1 MYRVDM
7 QRLSPTARVILGVL
21 GLGPRTGYDIKKL
34 TDVSTRFFWGASYGQ
49 IYPELRRLAAAG
61 LVEADQPAG
70 ARRRRVYRL
79 TAAGRSALRDWLT
92 GNGGLDFE
100 YRDEGLLKL
109 FFGDLLS
116 AEEVLTNVR
125 RLCEQHEAVLA
136 HFRELASGL
145 AEERERDPAVFP
157 YVALDYGIAFMEWVV
172 GWCRDLER
180 ELTRGR
186 APGRTQVRR
195 GPAPSR

>member
-1 MYRVDM
+1 M

-34 TDVSTRFFWGASYGQ
+34 TDVSTRFFWSASYGQ
-49 IYPELRRLAAAG
+49 IYPELRRLGAAG
-61 LVEADQPAG
+61 LVAADQPEG

-79 TAAGRSALRDWLT
+79 TDAGRRALEDWLT
-92 GNGGLDFE
+92 ADGRLDFE

-116 AEEVLTNVR
+116 EEEVLTNVR
-125 RLCEQHEAVLA
+125 RLCAQHEAVLA
-136 HFRELASGL
+136 HFRELAAGL

-157 YVALDYGIAFMEWVV
+157 YVALDYGIEFMEWVV

-180 ELTRGR
+180 DLSRGR
-186 APGRTQVRR
+186 APERRPGRR
-195 GPAPSR
+195 GRAQSP